1 MLKKLD
7 RPIVWRT
14 LFACF
19 FAGYGFAI
27 GEAVQRVND
36 AGALDAVHQ
45 YKNILQL
52 AGEYFDPRVTLFTI
66 VFLTVVAVEAGF
78 FLYQLRLQR
87 QALRAAEKAAD
98 TGRKVADEKRIL
110 LARVDEADV
119 AYELLRSII
128 NVSNEA

>member
-98 TGRKVADEKRIL
+98 TGHKVADEKRIL